1 MPALLLNYGKCNR
14 QRTASWS
21 NRLLNLPKRNK
32 FPTRSVAVT
41 RLQTLTTL
49 MIAGY
54 FAFVLVSLVR
64 RRRVLS
70 GRWLFLLRSF
80 FPNWR
85 FYHGF
90 GHQPRLFVRSTG
102 TDGGWG
108 DWQMFMPRARWSAA
122 DLGYNPRN
130 NLLLAN
136 QNLVDHLSFDV
147 QTLPE
152 DADVR
157 ELVTYQMVRALA
169 RTLLAAPVLQ
179 GGRWQFELRLVPPL
193 QAPDDSMA
201 LLTSPAMVI
210 E

>member
-14 QRTASWS
+14 RQTAPCP
-21 NRLLNLPKRNK
+21 NGLLNLPKRNK
-32 FPTRSVAVT
+32 FPTLSVAVT
-41 RLQTLTTL
+41 RLQTLTAL

-54 FAFVLVSLVR
+54 FAIVLISLVR

-90 GHQPRLFVRSTG
+90 GHQPRLFIRSTG
-102 TDGGWG
+102 TDGRWS

-122 DLGYNPRN
+122 DLWHNPRN

-152 DADVR
+152 GADVR
-157 ELVTYQMVRALA
+157 ELVTYRMVCALA
-169 RTLLAAPVLQ
+169 RTLLAAPALQ

-193 QAPDDSMA
+193 EEPDDSMT
-201 LLTSPAMVI
+201 LLSSPAMVI

>member
-1 MPALLLNYGKCNR
+1 M
-14 QRTASWS
+14 
-21 NRLLNLPKRNK
+21 
-32 FPTRSVAVT
+32 T
-41 RLQTLTTL
+41 RLQTLTAL

-90 GHQPRLFVRSTG
+90 GAQPRLFVRSTG
-102 TDGGWG
+102 TDGRWSE
-108 DWQMFMPRARWSAA
+108 WQMFMPRARWSAA
-122 DLGYNPRN
+122 DLCYNPRN

-147 QTLPE
+147 QTLP
-152 DADVR
+152 DGADVR
-157 ELVTYQMVRALA
+157 DLVTYQMVCVLA
-169 RTLLAAPVLQ
+169 RTLLAAPVTQ
-179 GGRWQFELRLVPPL
+179 GGQWQFELRLVPPL
-193 QAPDDSMA
+193 QVPDDSMT
-201 LLTSPAMVI
+201 LLSSPVMVI